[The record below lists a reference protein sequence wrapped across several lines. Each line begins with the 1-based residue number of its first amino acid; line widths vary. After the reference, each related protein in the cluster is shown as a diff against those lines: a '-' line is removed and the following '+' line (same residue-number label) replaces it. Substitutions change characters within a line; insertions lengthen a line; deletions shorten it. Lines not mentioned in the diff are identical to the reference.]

1 LKGFFMIFKFLEG
14 IANNIVRFGLAGFAM
29 KNNAGICEFRNA
41 VDSAFEIV
49 RCKSPIGNDDAAT
62 KGYVDPLLAAMA
74 GMIKSIRVVTGV
86 NAEYDST
93 NLIPA
98 NARVYEVSFEPTV
111 AYSAGT
117 TVSIGQAGSVALVMA
132 TTENTP
138 EILGR
143 VVKDSQ
149 DIDWGAAPLAV
160 KVTVNGAP
168 AAGAGVAIVKYCV
181 PKG

>member
-1 LKGFFMIFKFLEG
+1 MWGYIFIEWLLG
-14 IANNIVRFGLAGFAM
+14 STLYFGNRNTDGSWKISLVGV
-29 KNNAGICEFRNA
+29 NLLIYRREAGIWVLKNTF
-41 VDSAFEIV
+41 
-49 RCKSPIGNDDAAT
+49 
-62 KGYVDPLLAAMA
+62 PL
-74 GMIKSIRVVTGV
+74 SSTPPEEIRVITGV

-98 NARVYEVSFEPTV
+98 NARIYEVSFEPTV

-117 TVSIGQAGSVALVMA
+117 TVSVGQAGSVALVMA

-168 AAGAGVAIVKYCV
+168 AAGAGVAIVKYCM
-181 PKG
+181 PKP